1 MSGSVPGGAKVEPNL
16 TPILDMVFQLIT
28 FFMLVINF
36 KAAELD
42 LTLMLPVLGSAR
54 PLPDGPNTKLLV
66 LNVQVATKCPQCDAL
81 ATLARLTDDST
92 IPPKVTGFA
101 LRCERGHETSFPE
114 GMITNGKTALSVY
127 GRLLTKQR
135 RDNDHP
141 SISEYL
147 EQERELSRMAA
158 KPPLTVDEIIKDG
171 KELPD
176 IVAIRADSTC
186 PSGAVYYVVTEC
198 QKQGYRKFA
207 LKTGHVE
214 LPRKPQ

>member
-1 MSGSVPGGAKVEPNL
+1 L

-42 LTLMLPVLGSAR
+42 LSLMLPVLGSAK
-54 PLPDGPNTKLLV
+54 PLPDGPNAKLLV
-66 LNVQVATKCPQCDAL
+66 LNVQIATKCPKCDAL

-92 IPPKVTGFA
+92 IPPKVTGYI
-101 LRCERGHETSFPE
+101 LRCERGHESPIPD
-114 GMITNGKTALSVY
+114 GVIANGKTALSIY
-127 GRLLTKQR
+127 GHLLTKKR
-135 RDNDHP
+135 RDDEHP

-158 KPPLTVDEIIKDG
+158 KPSLTVDDIVKDG

-176 IVAIRADSTC
+176 IVAIRADTTC

-207 LKTGHVE
+207 LKTGHME
-214 LPRKPQ
+214 MPRKTQ

>member
-1 MSGSVPGGAKVEPNL
+1 MSGSASSTKLEPNL

-42 LTLMLPVLGSAR
+42 LTLKLPVLGSAK
-54 PLPDGPNTKLLV
+54 PLPEGPNTKILV
-66 LNVQVATKCPQCDAL
+66 LNVQIATKCPQCDAL

-92 IPPKVTGFA
+92 IPPKVTGYV
-101 LRCERGHETSFPE
+101 LRCERGHETPYPQDAIS
-114 GMITNGKTALSVY
+114 NGKTALTIY

-147 EQERELSRMAA
+147 EQEREQSRMAA
-158 KPPLTVDEIIKDG
+158 KPPLTVDEIVKEG
-171 KELPD
+171 KELAD
-176 IVAIRADSTC
+176 IVAIRADTTC
-186 PSGAVYYVVTEC
+186 PSGAVFYVVNEC
-198 QKQGYRKFA
+198 QRQGYRKFA
-207 LKTGHVE
+207 LKTGNLE
-214 LPRKPQ
+214 IPQKLQ